1 MKHSLCL
8 LIALACPLLF
18 RAVLADESA
27 PTAMDIGALKKQA
40 ERLEKECLELQRQ
53 SRMLLGT
60 TAATDAQA
68 AENFESRILSHV
80 EAIFDAQQ
88 RLQFA
93 RLQLMEARLNEV
105 RGTLT
110 QREQNR
116 EELIRELATR
126 FREAGAQHPLLNP
139 GLQPDADS

>member
-27 PTAMDIGALKKQA
+27 PTATDIGALKKQA

-60 TAATDAQA
+60 TAATDAQT
-68 AENFESRILSHV
+68 AENSESRILSHV
-80 EAIFDAQQ
+80 EAIFEAQQ

-93 RLQLMEARLNEV
+93 RLQLMEARLNEPPANI
-105 RGTLT
+105 L
-110 QREQNR
+110 NR
-116 EELIRELATR
+116 PSRPSWLPSNARI
-126 FREAGAQHPLLNP
+126 
-139 GLQPDADS
+139 